1 MKLDEAKPTVSGV
14 PDTATRDGTAPASP
28 PCGVGRHAERSI
40 WTNRMLDALATGS
53 KRTMWYSLS
62 DKVFSPQSLAAAAD
76 RVVANHGAS
85 GVDRMSVSRF
95 NRARHRILPVL
106 ESRLKQKTYRHR
118 EVRRVWIP
126 KPGKRNERRP
136 LGIPTVVDRIVQAAV
151 RNGLEP
157 IFEAQFHDHSYG
169 FRPGRSAQDAL
180 RHVTRTLSA
189 GNTWVIDADLK
200 AYFDTIDHDVLM
212 DLIHQ
217 DVTDRTILNLIR
229 QMLEAGVVEGDGQII
244 RHQPTTE
251 LGTPQG
257 GVISPLLANI
267 YLNDLDHQVN
277 AEAETVMIRYT
288 DDFMIFCRSEEQ
300 AHRVLDQ
307 IRQWTERR
315 RLTLHPEKTRMVDMS
330 VAGARV
336 EFLGFSLVSRINRQ
350 TGRPRF
356 VRTIREK
363 SVKKFRNRIR
373 PLTKRT
379 NGWKLTV
386 IIDAINPIVRGFGAY
401 FRSAVANEHEA
412 LDKWLRMRL
421 RSILR
426 KRRKRKGR
434 GRGWD
439 HNRWPN
445 AFFAEHGLVSLMSVH
460 ERWVQSPGG

>member
-1 MKLDEAKPTVSGV
+1 MKADDAKPTVSGV
-14 PDTATRDGTAPASP
+14 PLAATRDGSAPEDQP
-28 PCGVGRHAERSI
+28 NRLRLHAERAI
-40 WTNRMLDALATGS
+40 WTDRMLDALETGS
-53 KRTMWYSLS
+53 RRTVWYSLS

-85 GVDRMSVSRF
+85 GVDRMSVDCF

-126 KPGKRNERRP
+126 KPGKRNEKRP

-157 IFEAQFHDHSYG
+157 IFEAQFNDHSYG

-180 RHVTRTLSA
+180 RHVARCLRA
-189 GNTWVIDADLK
+189 GYTWVIDADLK
-200 AYFDTIDHDVLM
+200 AYFDTIDHDLLM
-212 DLIHQ
+212 DLIRR
-217 DVTDRTILNLIR
+217 DVTDGGILDLIR
-229 QMLEAGVVEGDGQII
+229 QMLGAGVIEADKGII
-244 RHQPTTE
+244 RHQSATE

-267 YLNDLDHQVN
+267 YLNELDHQIN
-277 AEAETVMIRYT
+277 DEAETVMIRYA
-288 DDFMIFCRSEEQ
+288 DDFMIFCRTEAQ
-300 AHRVLDQ
+300 ALRVLKQ
-307 IRQWTERR
+307 VQQWTQRR
-315 RLTLHPEKTRMVDMS
+315 RLTLHPEKTRVVDMS
-330 VAGARV
+330 VEGARV
-336 EFLGFSLVSRINRQ
+336 EFLGFSFVRRIDRR
-350 TGRPRF
+350 TRRPRF

-363 SVKKFRNRIR
+363 SVKSFRSRLR

-379 NGWKLTV
+379 NGWKLST
-386 IIDAINPIVRGFGAY
+386 IIGEINPIIRGFGAY
-401 FRSAVANEHEA
+401 FRSAVANEHVK
-412 LDKWLRMRL
+412 LDKWIRMRL

-426 KRRKRKGR
+426 KRHKRRGR
-434 GRGWD
+434 GRGRD

-460 ERWVQSPGG
+460 ERWVQSP